1 MTIDLIEKV
10 IAEYVA
16 MYNGLLPEQ
25 VVAALSTLF
34 GLDDDYV
41 EMLDDALLEMVGQ
54 EVDDLQEKVLQ
65 AEGA

>member
-1 MTIDLIEKV
+1 
-10 IAEYVA
+10 